1 MVPNVLD
8 GDSGDQKTDYA
19 PFNLTCPSKTFIR
32 TASEL
37 SQQEKDYIHKRQETT
52 NKNLIDF

>member
-1 MVPNVLD
+1 MVPNVFRR
-8 GDSGDQKTDYA
+8 GFGRSKTDYA

-52 NKNLIDF
+52 NKT